1 MVILGSSTI
10 FFFKTLRDEDNIR
23 LVVAKEFDMDLK
35 ENITQT
41 NG

>member
-10 FFFKTLRDEDNIR
+10 FFFKILRDEDNIG
-23 LVVAKEFDMDLK
+23 LIVTKGFNLDLK

-41 NG
+41 ID